1 MFCIYLLMLF
11 DIFYRLICIMIL
23 LIYEWWYIDVIY
35 CIYIVGVFYGSDMNS
50 LVLKIIVWLIFFVWI
65 VSYLIMFIRY

>member
-50 LVLKIIVWLIFFVWI
+50 LVLNLIVWLIFFVWN